1 MRTAVKLLGFSALFS
16 LAVATVYWFLS
27 YEEAG
32 ALLLGFL
39 FLAPLVVGGYLFA
52 KTRRVAG
59 ADDDPN
65 ARHQEEAGAM
75 LGRFH
80 PHSLWPFVMGIG
92 ASVGLQGLI
101 YGRWLLVA
109 GAVVVAISTVGM
121 MRESHG

>member
-1 MRTAVKLLGFSALFS
+1 VRTAVKFLAFSAVFS

-32 ALLLGFL
+32 SLLLGFL
-39 FLAPLVVGGYLFA
+39 FLAPVVMGGYLFA

-59 ADDDPN
+59 AEDDPN
-65 ARHQEEAGAM
+65 ARHPEEAGAA

-80 PHSLWPFVMGIG
+80 PESLWPFVMGIG

-101 YGRWLLVA
+101 YGRWLLFA
-109 GAVVVAISTVGM
+109 GAVIVAVSTAGM